1 MHGSTAPSD
10 PSNEQQP
17 LLHSQ
22 SSSTTT
28 YGTGREP
35 SPVPDGQTPLLHNV
49 DSQPVSTSPNPVRIA
64 YLDNLRTFLTIL
76 VVVHHAIGAYGGI
89 SWIFMPQGECHSYFS
104 CFPST
109 VFGVMNESF
118 FMATFFI
125 LSGYFSAGALERKK
139 NVWVFIKD
147 KIWRLLVPLLGYVL
161 IVETLIL
168 LSEVPYYGWEKVKE
182 MLGEYFRT
190 LWWKGPPMGPTW
202 FLSTLFVFDVVHAL
216 IFVLQH
222 ELITRKISSST
233 ASPQPLALQTSST
246 PSVWSKRRFAITF
259 ILSYMITIPIAFLLR
274 TVRYAW
280 PPLRYIVLPYIGFL
294 GQLPQYILAYTAG
307 CYLPSFLPHIISTS
321 SARLVWMRLMCS
333 YMVPLTG
340 LLVMSSEKVYGRAIL
355 YYVQSGGWRVQALVF
370 EIWDEASFV
379 LISTALLSLF
389 AFYSPQ
395 NTPHPSSAISSSGET
410 LSTKIHHGF
419 RCILAFFTPRH
430 SYAVYIIH
438 PAILTALV
446 VWLDVIPAW
455 SSWDDCVPKGTIVAV
470 VCAFLSWW
478 MAKWVVK
485 IPSVGNI
492 I

>member
-182 MLGEYFRT
+182 MLGEYFKT

-202 FLSTLFVFDVVHAL
+202 FLSTLFVFDTVHAL
-216 IFVLQH
+216 IFVLQRK
-222 ELITRKISSST
+222 LIARKISPT
-233 ASPQPLALQTSST
+233 ATTQPLALQSSST

-259 ILSYMITIPIAFLLR
+259 VLSYTITIPVAFLLR
-274 TVRYAW
+274 TVTLSW
-280 PPLRYIVLPYIGFL
+280 PPYRYIVVPYIGYL
-294 GQLPQYILAYTAG
+294 GQLPQYILAYIAG
-307 CYLPSFLPHIISTS
+307 CYLPSFLPHIISIS
-321 SARLVWMRLMCS
+321 SVRLVWTRLVLS
-333 YMVPLTG
+333 YAVPLTV
-340 LLVMSSEKVYGRAIL
+340 LLVLSSEKVYGRKIL
-355 YYVQSGGWRVQALVF
+355 YYVQGGGWYMKALVF

-379 LISTALLSLF
+379 FISTALLNLF

-395 NTPHPSSAISSSGET
+395 NTSHSSSTPSNGET
-410 LSTKIHHGF
+410 ISTKIYRVF
-419 RCILAFFTPRH
+419 LRILAFFTPRH

-438 PAILTALV
+438 PAILNALI

-455 SSWDDCVPKGTIVAV
+455 SGWGDCVPKGIIVAV
-470 VCAFLSWW
+470 VCVFLSWW
-478 MAKWVVK
+478 VAKGVVK
-485 IPSVGNI
+485 IPGVGNI